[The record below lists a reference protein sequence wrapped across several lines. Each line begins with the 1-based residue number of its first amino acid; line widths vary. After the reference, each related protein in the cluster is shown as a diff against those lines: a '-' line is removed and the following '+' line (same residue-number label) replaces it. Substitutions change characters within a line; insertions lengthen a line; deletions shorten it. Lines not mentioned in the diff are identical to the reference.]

1 MSATDVDMVATGS
14 DPEPAVDEAMGRLVT
29 DLGSSLGV
37 LLVSLG
43 SRSGLWTALAG
54 AGPLRTDQVAERV
67 AVDPALVREW
77 LLAEAAAG
85 YLRYDP
91 VGETFELDEATAAV
105 LVHGPGGPLVEACLS
120 MLTSTVAGFT
130 EFSDAFATGRGFG
143 WHQRTAEHWH
153 GTDAL
158 TRVALP
164 PELIEAA
171 LDQVPGLAARLDE
184 GGTVADVGCGYGAP
198 TLAIAARYARARVL
212 GVDFH
217 DASVMMARS
226 AAADAGLDNVRFE
239 VAAAAQLPGSGYD
252 LITFVDSLHDLGDPR
267 QALVRA
273 RGALAPS
280 GVVVLIEPLSSDE
293 VVENFHPGGRMFYAV
308 STLFCTPNAVSQR
321 TATSSPPLGA
331 QAGERAIGVVA
342 REAGFSSVRRL
353 EVPAP
358 LNLVLELRP

>member
-1 MSATDVDMVATGS
+1 MNGVDVVATDDA
-14 DPEPAVDEAMGRLVT
+14 EAAVEEAMGRLVT

-43 SRSGLWTALAG
+43 TRSGLWTALAG
-54 AGPLRTDQVAERV
+54 AGPLRAGQVAERV

-85 YLRYDP
+85 YLLYDP
-91 VGETFELDEATAAV
+91 AGETFELDAATAAV

-120 MLTSTVAGFT
+120 MLTSTIAGFT
-130 EFSDAFATGRGFG
+130 EFSEAFAAGKGFG
-143 WHQRTAEHWH
+143 WHQRTADHWH
-153 GTDAL
+153 GTDAM
-158 TRVALP
+158 TRVGLP

-171 LDQVPGLAARLDE
+171 LQQVPGLATRLDE
-184 GGTVADVGCGYGAP
+184 GGAVADVGCGYGAP
-198 TLAIAARYARARVL
+198 TMAIAARYPRAQVL

-217 DASVMMARS
+217 DASVMQARS
-226 AAADAGLDNVRFE
+226 GAADAGLDNVRFE
-239 VAAAAQLPGSGYD
+239 VAAATQLPGSGYD

-267 QALVRA
+267 AALVLA
-273 RGALAPS
+273 REALAPS
-280 GVVVLIEPLSSDE
+280 GVVVLVEPLSSDE
-293 VVENFHPGGRMFYAV
+293 AVENFHPAGRMFYAV

-331 QAGERAIGVVA
+331 QAGERALRAVA
-342 REAGFSSVRRL
+342 GEAGFSSVRRL
-353 EVPAP
+353 GVPAP